1 MSTISPEIIQLANS
15 WTKPPFDTETQLATQ
30 DLIQRGGPELEDAF
44 YKEMEFGTG
53 GMRGIMGVGTNR
65 INKYTL
71 GGATQALSDYLLKLF
86 PNENQISV
94 AIGYDCRHNSDI
106 FSKLVADV
114 LSANGIKVFLF
125 ESLRPTPE
133 LSFAVRH
140 LGCKAGIVLTA
151 SHNPKEYNGY
161 KVYWEDGAQLV
172 PPHDIGVIN
181 LAKKI
186 KTDQIKFEGNPD
198 LIQVIGKDVDS
209 AFLKAVMK
217 QSLTD
222 EGKKG
227 LKIVFTSLHGTSIM
241 GMPEALAMAGFTD
254 VHIVKEQA
262 KPDGSF
268 PTVDSP
274 NPEEPEALKMAID
287 LANEI
292 NADLVIGTDPDAD
305 RIGIAVRN
313 NKGKMQI
320 MNGNQ
325 TASMMTWF
333 LLKEWKKRGK
343 LTGKEFICQ
352 TIVTTNL
359 MKDIADAFDVDTEI
373 TLTGFKWIADVIR
386 RNESKR
392 TFIGGGEES
401 FGYMIGDFVRDKDSI
416 SSGVIVSEIAAQAK
430 ANGSSF
436 YNEVLEMYRSF
447 GLYHEDLVS
456 IVKKGKSGGEEI
468 SKMMSNLRNNP
479 PKQLGG
485 YKVVKF
491 DDVSTNTSTDLE
503 TGTTSPLN
511 LPSSNVLQF
520 YLSNGSKVTAR
531 PSGTEPKIKFYF
543 SVKGN
548 LENVADYEIQLTE
561 LKNQVEAIKIDL
573 GIA

>member
-1 MSTISPEIIQLANS
+1 MSETAPDILRIADQ
-15 WTKPPFDTETQLATQ
+15 WTKPPFDEATQ
-30 DLIQRGGPELEDAF
+30 IAAKELIQIGGDSLEDAF
-44 YKEMEFGTG
+44 YKNMEFGTG

-71 GGATQALSDYLLKLF
+71 GGATQALSDYLAKSF
-86 PNENQISV
+86 SDKDQISV
-94 AIGYDCRHNSDI
+94 AIGYDCRYNSDV

-114 LSANGIKVFLF
+114 LSANGIKVYLF

-140 LGCKAGIVLTA
+140 LGCQAGIVLTA

-172 PPHDIGVIN
+172 PPHDKGVID
-181 LAKKI
+181 LANQI
-186 KTDQIKFEGNPD
+186 QIEDIKFEGNPN
-198 LIQVIGKDVDS
+198 LIQIIGEDIDN
-209 AFLKAVMK
+209 AFIDGVMK
-217 QSLTD
+217 QSLTNV
-222 EGKKG
+222 GKED

-241 GMPEALAMAGFTD
+241 GMPQALAQAGFTD
-254 VHIVKEQA
+254 VTIVEEQA

-274 NPEEPEALKMAID
+274 NPEEPAALKMAID
-287 LANEI
+287 KANEI
-292 NADLVIGTDPDAD
+292 NADIVIGTDPDAD

-313 NKGKMQI
+313 DKGEMQI

-325 TASMMTWF
+325 TASMMTWY
-333 LLKEWKKRGK
+333 LLEEWKNQGK

-359 MKDIADAFDVDTEI
+359 MNDIADAYEVDTEI

-386 RNESKR
+386 QNEGSR
-392 TFIGGGEES
+392 TFVGGGEES
-401 FGYMIGDFVRDKDSI
+401 FGYMVGDFVRDKDSI
-416 SSGVIVSEIAAQAK
+416 SSGMIVSEIAAQAK

-436 YNEVLEMYRSF
+436 YQEVLKMYINF
-447 GLYHEDLVS
+447 GLYQEDLVS
-456 IVKKGKSGGEEI
+456 IVKGGKSGSEEI
-468 SKMMSNLRNNP
+468 SKMMADLRSNP
-479 PKQLGG
+479 PKSLAGFDVI
-485 YKVVKF
+485 KIDDVKF
-491 DDVSTNTSTDLE
+491 GESTNMVNSIK
-503 TGTTSPLN
+503 TTLD

-543 SVKGN
+543 SVKG
-548 LENVADYEIQLTE
+548 ELTDASEYDAKQAE
-561 LKNQVEAIKIDL
+561 LFKQIEQIKSDL
-573 GIA
+573 GI